1 MNNISYFL
9 LQITTDPAVTQPTEE
24 TLPMLELLAKGG
36 WLMFPIALLAVIAVY
51 IFVERYLTI
60 RKASQPNKI
69 FMDRIRDMVV
79 SGNIEGARTLC
90 RSENTPVARMVEKG
104 ITRIGMPLKDIA
116 TSVEN
121 TGNLEVFKLEKHLPS
136 LATIAGA
143 APMIG
148 FLGTVSGMIS
158 AFYRLANAGTN
169 IDPGMLAGGIYEAL
183 ITTATGL
190 AVGIIAFV
198 GYNFLTAQVEKVIFK
213 MEATSVEFIDILQEP
228 A

>member
-24 TLPMLELLAKGG
+24 TLPLLELMAKGG
-36 WLMFPIALLAVIAVY
+36 WLMFPIALLAIIAVY
-51 IFVERYLTI
+51 IFIERFLTI